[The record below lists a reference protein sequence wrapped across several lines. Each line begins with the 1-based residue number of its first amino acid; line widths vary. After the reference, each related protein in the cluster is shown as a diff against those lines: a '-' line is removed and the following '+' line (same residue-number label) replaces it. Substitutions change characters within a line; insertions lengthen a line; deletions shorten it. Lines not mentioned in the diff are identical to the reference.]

1 MGKRIM
7 GNRGKNECQGR
18 KQRDLGQTCKKVRR
32 MSSGQIHW
40 ISFQVVFKIKI
51 YARGISLVVARRGYS
66 QAEMHRP
73 LVAVASRVAE
83 DRLLKLR
90 LTGLVVVA

>member
-32 MSSGQIHW
+32 MSSGQVHW

-51 YARGISLVVARRGYS
+51 CC
-66 QAEMHRP
+66 
-73 LVAVASRVAE
+73 
-83 DRLLKLR
+83 KLYIFIEYGR
-90 LTGLVVVA
+90 KAKKMEIKIAYKLIIQSG